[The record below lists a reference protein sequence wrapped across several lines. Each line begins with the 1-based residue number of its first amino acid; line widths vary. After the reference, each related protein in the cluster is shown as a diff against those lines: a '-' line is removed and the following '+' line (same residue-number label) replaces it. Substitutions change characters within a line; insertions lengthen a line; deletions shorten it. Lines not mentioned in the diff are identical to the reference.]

1 MSLLAASNPNALSVV
16 SQPGQKSDQEFVPN
30 TSESTLWA
38 ETHHPVSLPVFHRCF
53 PKASVT
59 ARKEKE
65 ETPGV
70 AQSWLSCYGTRHH
83 NSILENPVTA
93 ELNYFSCV
101 EIKPAVHS
109 WGLHW
114 DSPVPHKTCLSPGLA
129 CLSPLFLLKHG
140 KIEVFIQL
148 FESVLTR
155 GLTLENLKFPKLH
168 ALENNVLS
176 LLNLHDNK

>member
-1 MSLLAASNPNALSVV
+1 MSLLVASNPNALSVV

-30 TSESTLWA
+30 TFESTLWA

-70 AQSWLSCYGTRHH
+70 AQSWLSCCGTRHH